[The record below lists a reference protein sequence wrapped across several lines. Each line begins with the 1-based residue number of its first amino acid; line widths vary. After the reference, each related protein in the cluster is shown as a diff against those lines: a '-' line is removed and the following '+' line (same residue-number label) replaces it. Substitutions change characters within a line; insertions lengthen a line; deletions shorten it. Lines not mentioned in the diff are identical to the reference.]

1 MPKVKKKIHHD
12 AGLHARPLAQ
22 FVKTVRAYDADVQV
36 TNLTRSKG
44 PVTGASPVKLLLLAV
59 SKDHEIE
66 IETSGRQASEVLEA
80 LEALIESNFGGH

>member
-1 MPKVKKKIHHD
+1 M
-12 AGLHARPLAQ
+12 
-22 FVKTVRAYDADVQV
+22 
-36 TNLTRSKG
+36 
-44 PVTGASPVKLLLLAV
+44 TGASPVKLLLLAV